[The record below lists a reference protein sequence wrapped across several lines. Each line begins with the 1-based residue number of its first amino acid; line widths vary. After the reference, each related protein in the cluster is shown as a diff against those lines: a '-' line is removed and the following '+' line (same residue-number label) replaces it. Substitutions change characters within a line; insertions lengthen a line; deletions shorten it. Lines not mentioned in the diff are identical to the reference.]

1 MKILEK
7 NEIGRG
13 FLIEMDGYILAK
25 DNQEFVSNLKE
36 NFEQPIE
43 KRGLNLENPVL
54 YAVLQ
59 KADMLNRNGRVY
71 PQPILEREV
80 MKYNKAVEFGT
91 AFGEKS
97 HPESSTVETA
107 NIALIIKKMWWD
119 GITLMGEILLPI
131 TQGFVEKGLCSNE
144 ADKIANLMRWGG
156 QFGVSSRGV
165 GSVKRVNGNNV
176 VQEDFELICWDIV
189 TNPSTLGAWV
199 FPNLEETSPYV
210 SKSANSFA
218 TPQNSG
224 TSQKISVV
232 QTSTPATSYNSSL
245 DKIGKLNSIL
255 NGLPK
260 R

>member
-1 MKILEK
+1 MKVLDKHE
-7 NEIGRG
+7 EGRG

-25 DNQEFVSNLKE
+25 DNQDFISNLKE

-71 PQPILEREV
+71 PRPILEREV
-80 MKYNKAVEFGT
+80 AKYSKAVEFGT

-107 NIALIIKKMWWD
+107 NIALIIKKLWWD

-131 TQGFVEKGLCSNE
+131 TQGYVEKGICSND

-165 GSVKRVNGNNV
+165 GSVKRINGSNM

-210 SKSANSFA
+210 SKTA
-218 TPQNSG
+218 TPIAPPQNLNNP
-224 TSQKISVV
+224 QKINITQSSIP
-232 QTSTPATSYNSSL
+232 TTSYNPTME
-245 DKIGKLNSIL
+245 KINKLNSIL
-255 NGLPK
+255 NGMPK